1 VNLYILDGK
10 VPIMVDD
17 LSAWAKW
24 FEAASRTV
32 AKTVIDPNPTEPCA
46 VSTVFLGLDHS
57 WVGGAPLL
65 FETLV
70 FGGPRDGLMDRYATW
85 DQAENGHDDIVAE
98 VKASLSGENLL
109 EFPKKVNRRGD

>member
-1 VNLYILDGK
+1 
-10 VPIMVDD
+10 
-17 LSAWAKW
+17 
-24 FEAASRTV
+24 
-32 AKTVIDPNPTEPCA
+32 
-46 VSTVFLGLDHS
+46 
-57 WVGGAPLL
+57 
-65 FETLV
+65 V